1 MVRICGNLSAN
12 EHLDPGSPPTGEPGA
27 HACPHAG
34 DHQLARDAL
43 AGSHASRK
51 QFAERMRCVPRY
63 LAVMNLRC
71 GRPFNE
77 HELEDLVQET
87 LVELW
92 RRLDSYAGLASLQTW
107 AWRFCQQ
114 VFSSRLRSAHRRP
127 PSVAIDEARAPGA
140 PDAASLDYEYV
151 YLAID
156 RLDPRDAA
164 IVRLRH
170 FDQLSYGDI
179 GRRMELPESS
189 TKAAYHRALARLRE
203 LLHPLQREAGL

>member
-1 MVRICGNLSAN
+1 LVRICNRLTSQ
-12 EHLDPGSPPTGEPGA
+12 GEPGPETA
-27 HACPHAG
+27 PDHGSADHACPHAA
-34 DHQLARDAL
+34 DHALAGEAV
-43 AGSHASRK
+43 AGSHAARK
-51 QFAERMRCVPRY
+51 QFAERMRCVPKY

-71 GRPFNE
+71 GRPFTD
-77 HELEDLVQET
+77 HELEDLMQET

-114 VFSSRLRSAHRRP
+114 VFSSRLRSARRRP
-127 PSVAIDEARAPGA
+127 PSVAIDETRSQGA
-140 PDAASLDYEYV
+140 PAQGSLDYEYV

-156 RLDPRDAA
+156 RLDPRDAS

-170 FDQLSYGDI
+170 FDQLSYGEI
-179 GRRMELPESS
+179 GKRMALPESS